1 MKSKQLAWVDLESD
15 PGKPKLRLTDKD
27 QVNDFL
33 AAHKHGQRIWVNLE
47 TYYPKRSLSQNN
59 TLYWYIDL
67 IAEETGY
74 DHEFLKGLFAKK
86 FLSVPVLNSE
96 GNEVPDPETGEVL
109 MKVLSTAK
117 LTTVE
122 FMEYTER
129 IRVWCIEF
137 LNFELPEPDRNIKLQ
152 LK

>member
-27 QVNDFL
+27 QVTNFL
-33 AAHKHGQRIWVNLE
+33 EGHKHEQRVWVNLE
-47 TYYPKRSLSQNN
+47 TYYPKRSLKQNN

-74 DHEFLKGLFAKK
+74 EREFLKEYFAKK
-86 FLSVPVLNSE
+86 FLTVPMLDADE
-96 GNEVPDPETGEVL
+96 NEIPDPETGEVL
-109 MKVLSTAK
+109 TKVLSTAK